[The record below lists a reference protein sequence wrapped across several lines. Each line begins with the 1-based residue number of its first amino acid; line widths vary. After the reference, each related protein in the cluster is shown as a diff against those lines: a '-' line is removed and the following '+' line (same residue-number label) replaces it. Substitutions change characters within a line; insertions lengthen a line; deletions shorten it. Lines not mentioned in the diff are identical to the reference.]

1 MAARMLSSGDRGAT
15 GSTRGESANGAS
27 GTAESLVGPS
37 QPADLVLRKSR
48 VRLGVATSLLGQL
61 PESAFDARGQSLALQ
76 AVMRPSNLALVDRI
90 DAARKELAALFC
102 SDTQLIR
109 EFGLRLRGGD
119 SLPMDRE

>member
-1 MAARMLSSGDRGAT
+1 
-15 GSTRGESANGAS
+15 
-27 GTAESLVGPS
+27 
-37 QPADLVLRKSR
+37 
-48 VRLGVATSLLGQL
+48 
-61 PESAFDARGQSLALQ
+61 
-76 AVMRPSNLALVDRI
+76 MRPSNLALVDRI